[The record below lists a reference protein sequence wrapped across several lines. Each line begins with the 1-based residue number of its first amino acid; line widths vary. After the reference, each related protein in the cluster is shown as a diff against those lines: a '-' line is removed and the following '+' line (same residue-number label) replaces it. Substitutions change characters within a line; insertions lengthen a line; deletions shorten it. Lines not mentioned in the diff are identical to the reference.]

1 MRERRRGH
9 ERERELLEEK
19 EMEKEDD
26 REMMVVKGRGT
37 KLGEGSEPSKE
48 GAERGG
54 RGMGGT
60 DPGGVVATVAGEE
73 GGMGAREGRRRES
86 EE

>member
-26 REMMVVKGRGT
+26 RGMMVVKGRGT
-37 KLGEGSEPSKE
+37 
-48 GAERGG
+48 
-54 RGMGGT
+54 
-60 DPGGVVATVAGEE
+60 
-73 GGMGAREGRRRES
+73 
-86 EE
+86 